1 MNNPFPFSDTNRR
14 FYTLDYFYRKKFGKK
29 CFKVPLDGGFT
40 CPNLDGTKGSDGC
53 TYCGSK
59 NHERGIKSIREQF
72 GIMCTEM
79 HRKWKDAY
87 YIAYFNDFTNTYA
100 PAEQLRSLYEE
111 AISFDGVVGL
121 NIATRADA
129 IDDDAALLL
138 FEIAGKTHLTVEL
151 GLQTIHDVTASRIN
165 RGHSYAEF
173 LEVYEKL
180 RGLHICVH
188 IINGLPGEDKDM
200 MLETARALASLRP
213 QSVKLHLL
221 HILRGTQMAY
231 EFEHERF
238 KLLTSDEYADIIVSQ
253 LELLPPETV
262 IARISG
268 DGKKDELI
276 APLWCRDKFMVMNTI
291 DKEFIR
297 RNSLQGKYYRL

>member
-1 MNNPFPFSDTNRR
+1 MQNPFSYSDTNRR
-14 FYTLDYFYRKKFGKK
+14 FYTLDYYYRKKFGKK

-40 CPNLDGTKGSDGC
+40 CPNLDGTKGFHGC
-53 TYCGSK
+53 TYCGLT
-59 NHERGIKSIREQF
+59 NHERDIKPFREQF
-72 GIMCTEM
+72 EM
-79 HRKWKDAY
+79 MQTDLHRKWKDAY
-87 YIAYFNDFTNTYA
+87 YIAYFNDYTNTYA
-100 PAEQLRSLYEE
+100 PVRTLRNLYEE
-111 AISFDGVVGL
+111 AISLDGAVGL

-129 IDDDAALLL
+129 INDDAAHLL

-165 RGHSYAEF
+165 RGHNYAEF
-173 LEVYEKL
+173 LEGYEKL
-180 RGLHICVH
+180 RGLDICVH
-188 IINGLPGEDKDM
+188 IINGLPGENKEM
-200 MLETARALASLRP
+200 MLETARSLALLRP

-231 EFEHERF
+231 EFEHGGF
-238 KLLTSDEYADIIVSQ
+238 DLPTPDEYADIVVSQ
-253 LELLPPETV
+253 LELLPPDTV

-276 APLWCRDKFMVMNTI
+276 APLWCRDKFMVMNKI

-297 RNSLQGKYYRL
+297 RNSRQGKYYCR